1 MVIDV
6 EERLPWYSPPRLR
19 SYLLEARRLPLL
31 PLGILLILL
40 VIPAIFAPFVAPH
53 DPLDGNIEN
62 RLLPPFWVGAAGD
75 TFLVTEQNVPSPD
88 GQLTMAIDYARR
100 IVGIGD
106 GIVVGGG
113 DEVNVGDTVEVL
125 NRKAGTSEYILGT
138 DKAGRDIFSRVIYGS
153 RVSIMVALISIGIGA
168 AVGTIIGMTAGY
180 FGGWT
185 DALLMRLSDISMSLP
200 IVLIALLFVATVGPS
215 FQTVIEVLVLL
226 MWARFARMVRGE
238 TLAIVTQDF
247 VSRARVA
254 GASHL
259 RIMRVHI
266 LPNLLNSLI
275 VLSTLWVAFVIL
287 LEATLTFLGAGIPR
301 PTPAWGLMV
310 SDGRELVT
318 TAWWVSLFP
327 GIAILLVC
335 MAMNLLGDWLRDR
348 LDPKLRQV

>member
-1 MVIDV
+1 MAIAIPAR
-6 EERLPWYSPPRLR
+6 EPRYWR
-19 SYLLEARRLPLL
+19 ARFASYAREARRLPLFAMA
-31 PLGILLILL
+31 ILLAVLI
-40 VIPAIFAPFVAPH
+40 VPAIFAPFVAPH
-53 DPLDGNIEN
+53 DPKDGDIQD
-62 RLLPPFWVGAAGD
+62 RLLPPFWMEASTDSFRVAKGITADPGEMSLDDAQRFVRIGD
-75 TFLVTEQNVPSPD
+75 AT
-88 GQLTMAIDYARR
+88 
-100 IVGIGD
+100 IVGGSE
-106 GIVVGGG
+106 
-113 DEVNVGDTVEVL
+113 EVNVGDTIEIVNKESGST
-125 NRKAGTSEYILGT
+125 KYILGT

-168 AVGTIIGMTAGY
+168 AVGTVIGITSGY

-185 DALLMRLSDISMSLP
+185 DSLLMRLSDISMSLP
-200 IVLIALLFVATVGPS
+200 IVLVALLLVATVGPS
-215 FQTVIEVLVLL
+215 FSVVITVLVLL

-247 VSRARVA
+247 VARARVA
-254 GASHL
+254 GASHF

-310 SDGRELVT
+310 SDGRELVFT
-318 TAWWVSLFP
+318 EWWVALFP

-335 MAMNLLGDWLRDR
+335 MSMNLLGDWLRDR

>member
-6 EERLPWYSPPRLR
+6 PEREPWYSLPRIR
-19 SYLLEARRLPLL
+19 GYLSEARRLPLT
-31 PLGILLILL
+31 PLTILMVLL
-40 VIPAIFAPFVAPH
+40 VVPAIFAPFVAPH
-53 DPLDGNIEN
+53 DPLDGDINN
-62 RLLPPFWVGAAGD
+62 RLLPPFWVGAGGD
-75 TFLVTEQNVPSPD
+75 TFLVTEGNVADPE
-88 GQLTMAIDYARR
+88 GQLTMALDYASR
-100 IVGIGD
+100 VVSIGD
-106 GIVVGGG
+106 AVVVGGG
-113 DEVNVGDTVEVL
+113 DEVKVGDTVQVITRE
-125 NRKAGTSEYILGT
+125 AGTSEFILGT

-153 RVSIMVALISIGIGA
+153 RISILVALISIGIGA
-168 AVGTIIGMTAGY
+168 AVGTAIGMTAGY
-180 FGGWT
+180 FGGWV

-247 VSRARVA
+247 VARARVA

-266 LPNLLNSLI
+266 LPNLFNSLI
-275 VLSTLWVAFVIL
+275 VLGTLWVAFVIL

-318 TAWWVSLFP
+318 TAWWVSMFP